1 MNEDFKDFKEWLKEL
16 KKESKEA
23 IILVEGK
30 NDKKAL
36 NRFSIKNI
44 LDLSGKRFSDIPDL
58 LEGKWEKV
66 ILLFDLDPHGERIN
80 QKIKELLSSQGFI
93 VEEKF
98 RNFLKKLNII
108 HIEDINGRE
117 NEKVKDS

>member
-1 MNEDFKDFKEWLKEL
+1 MSQDFKDFKEWLKEL
-16 KKESKEA
+16 KKESRGA

-30 NDKKAL
+30 NDKRAL
-36 NRFSIKNI
+36 NKFSIENI
-44 LDLSGKRFSDIPDL
+44 PDLSGKRFSDIPDL
-58 LEGKWEKV
+58 LEGKWKKV
-66 ILLFDLDPHGERIN
+66 VLLFDLDPHGERIN

-108 HIEDINGRE
+108 HIEDINGGE

>member
-1 MNEDFKDFKEWLKEL
+1 MSQDFKDFKEWLKEL
-16 KKESKEA
+16 KKESRGA

-30 NDKKAL
+30 NDKRAL
-36 NRFSIKNI
+36 NKFSIENI

-58 LEGKWEKV
+58 LEGKWKKV
-66 ILLFDLDPHGERIN
+66 VLLFDLDPHGERIN

-108 HIEDINGRE
+108 HIEDINGGE

>member
-1 MNEDFKDFKEWLKEL
+1 MSQDFKDFKEWLKEL
-16 KKESKEA
+16 KKESRGA

-30 NDKKAL
+30 NDKRAL
-36 NRFSIKNI
+36 NKFSIENI

-58 LEGKWEKV
+58 LEGKWKKV
-66 ILLFDLDPHGERIN
+66 VLLFDLDPHGERIN
-80 QKIKELLSSQGFI
+80 QKIKELLNSQGFI

-108 HIEDINGRE
+108 HIEDINGGE